1 MPHKDLGKRK
11 LLAKTMPML
20 GAAGLSLAIGT
31 SAAIGSINP
40 DPITSAR
47 VAEPMMDE
55 EQISDISLATFHL
68 FNGDRGSPPRRRPAT
83 ISQGACGAD
92 LYLLGVFS
100 EFERA
105 MVVDRVR
112 SGLAKAKARGKRS
125 GKAIGRP
132 RSSSS
137 RRFPPWRSATV
148 PQQSPALSSGR
159 RSNIEALAYSASQC
173 GLTDAR

>member
-47 VAEPMMDE
+47 VAELMMDE

-92 LYLLGVFS
+92 LYY
-100 EFERA
+100 
-105 MVVDRVR
+105 
-112 SGLAKAKARGKRS
+112 
-125 GKAIGRP
+125 P
-132 RSSSS
+132 
-137 RRFPPWRSATV
+137 
-148 PQQSPALSSGR
+148 QSPPATGPSVYQAPTSQ
-159 RSNIEALAYSASQC
+159 ASA
-173 GLTDAR
+173 DPPDE